1 MYTENSFIGSGL
13 NIQLPLA
20 CSFTIEKIYNGL
32 MLPIFRDS
40 KTIVVHFEPHKNN
53 FFVVAAKKIS
63 ELQSS
68 NATQFKKTFFL
79 LVESG

>member
-1 MYTENSFIGSGL
+1 
-13 NIQLPLA
+13 
-20 CSFTIEKIYNGL
+20 